1 MWELDYKE
9 SWVLKNWCFWTVVL
23 EKTLESSLDC
33 KEIQS
38 VRPKGNQSW
47 IFIGRTDV
55 EAETRILWPP
65 DTKSWLIWKDPDV
78 GVMPKSRNLPMTTR
92 EPISDARARVCITKL
107 ELGLPPYWG
116 SSYREEPWALGYIAY
131 IGYYRTKNSK
141 NGSLRVWLVTFW
153 WRVKCWVL
161 IRFPFPG
168 LIRISPG
175 WPRVLIGSEVVGW
188 GQGIS

>member
-1 MWELDYKE
+1 MGKQWKQCQSLFLGGSKITADGDCCHEIKTLTPWKESYDQPRQHIKKQRHYFANKGPCQGYGFASSHVQMWEMDYKE
-9 SWVLKNWCFWTVVL
+9 SRVPKSWCFWTVVL

-107 ELGLPPYWG
+107 ELGLPPI
-116 SSYREEPWALGYIAY
+116 L
-131 IGYYRTKNSK
+131 TQQ
-141 NGSLRVWLVTFW
+141 L
-153 WRVKCWVL
+153 
-161 IRFPFPG
+161 
-168 LIRISPG
+168 
-175 WPRVLIGSEVVGW
+175 
-188 GQGIS
+188 